1 MNQTIKVAQPL
12 VILHGD
18 EMAQIAFERILQQF
32 VTSKLDI
39 SLIEIDLS
47 AENRLLTNGQAVVDA
62 INALK
67 TYGVGIKNAG
77 MTVNRQQLDEMLT
90 KYPAI
95 NESEL
100 DKLATKSPN
109 GAIRKGIGGNITRE
123 DIEFSN
129 LKVEHPNWIGRDID
143 VDTMDSGGLDH
154 SYNELSDS
162 TGVAKVIFVGN
173 SGDPIELH
181 RRTLKKGDPWLLAT
195 NDIDEIK
202 QWAHRFFQ
210 RALTEKRDAYLGLK
224 DTVIPGYDGVMRAAI
239 EAIYTNDYQQA
250 FAAADPNYH
259 YELIDAQTARIV
271 SNPPERA

>member
-1 MNQTIKVAQPL
+1 MNQTIKVARPL

-67 TYGVGIKNAG
+67 TYGVGIKKAG

-90 KYPAI
+90 KYPTI

-202 QWAHRFFQ
+202 
-210 RALTEKRDAYLGLK
+210 
-224 DTVIPGYDGVMRAAI
+224 
-239 EAIYTNDYQQA
+239 
-250 FAAADPNYH
+250 
-259 YELIDAQTARIV
+259 
-271 SNPPERA
+271 